1 MWLGLEVVWGQTP
14 ALINLGFWLSLFSKK
29 GGEVG
34 TRGDQSLWK
43 AKILQSKVNL
53 YLDVFLQNK
62 DNVDGVST
70 ENLWGPSCRCTLGPD
85 QGGKASPQG
94 ELTQF
99 SLDT

>member
-14 ALINLGFWLSLFSKK
+14 ALINVGFWLSLVSKK

-34 TRGDQSLWK
+34 TGGDWSLWR
-43 AKILQSKVNL
+43 AKKLQSKVNL

-70 ENLWGPSCRCTLGPD
+70 SKARAGGRNPLQGTLISYD
-85 QGGKASPQG
+85 
-94 ELTQF
+94 
-99 SLDT
+99 SLIWTLLVSGAG

>member
-1 MWLGLEVVWGQTP
+1 MSVAWPGSGLGTDA

-70 ENLWGPSCRCTLGPD
+70 FKARAGGINPLQGTLISHD
-85 QGGKASPQG
+85 S
-94 ELTQF
+94 LTWTLLV
-99 SLDT
+99 SGAG